1 MEQRNQLSPMAA
13 VAGIVVL
20 SLVIAAVLFG
30 VLHSTG
36 AFHSSY
42 GEFGGAA
49 AGFFASF
56 LLLKSWYDK
65 LSKSGDQAGEIDRL
79 RAELAKTEGPPNFEV
94 PPSFLPYKD
103 SAHSMALCYPADW
116 VQEPM
121 EFQIQ
126 AVFAEAKS
134 REGDDFRGNFNVAI
148 ASAGKR
154 AFTLKEVVQA
164 AAKSGIAPEKV
175 YEELGV
181 QLSDKT
187 ESLQIPAERILP
199 LFGAKGDNR
208 RMQIYNLNEQ
218 STQTWAG
225 KAVRRDIEI
234 VDGIE
239 SLSLEYVAPSEQAGK
254 LSILY
259 VITYVEETDLVF
271 TFTFMD
277 NLQDRDKLDLI
288 RRKVMSTVRFW
299 NRQPGQRAVNG
310 TVLAAAAR

>member
-1 MEQRNQLSPMAA
+1 MAA

-20 SLVIAAVLFG
+20 SLVIASVLFG

-49 AGFFASF
+49 AGFFVSF

-65 LSKSGDQAGEIDRL
+65 LSKSGEQAGEIDRL

-116 VQEPM
+116 VQEPV
-121 EFQIQ
+121 ELQIL
-126 AVFAEAKS
+126 AAFGETKS
-134 REGDDFRGNFNVAI
+134 REGDNFRGNFNVTI
-148 ASAGKR
+148 ASAGQR
-154 AFTLKEVVQA
+154 AFALKEIVV
-164 AAKSGIAPEKV
+164 AAKRTGIAPEKV

-187 ESLQIPAERILP
+187 ENLQIPSERILP
-199 LFGAKGDNR
+199 LFGAKGDSR
-208 RMQIYNLNEQ
+208 RTQIYNINEQ
-218 STQTWAG
+218 STQNWAG
-225 KAVRRDIEI
+225 KPVRREVEI

-239 SLSLEYVAPSEQAGK
+239 SLSLEYTAPREQAGDI
-254 LSILY
+254 SILY

-277 NLQDRDKLDLI
+277 NVEDRDKLDLV

-299 NRQPGQRAVNG
+299 NRQSAH
-310 TVLAAAAR
+310 